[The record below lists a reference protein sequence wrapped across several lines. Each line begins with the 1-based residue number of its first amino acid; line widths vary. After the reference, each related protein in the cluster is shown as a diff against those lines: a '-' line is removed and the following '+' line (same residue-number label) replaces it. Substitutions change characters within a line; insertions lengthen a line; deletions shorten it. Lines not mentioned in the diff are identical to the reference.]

1 MGFIGIS
8 FLQSFLLKCVY
19 ITCKILTLFEI
30 FKSFILK
37 KILAC
42 PFDLFIRKSSLRA
55 FLTSML
61 IGIFY
66 EYLLINENLA
76 KYILD
81 SELDKR
87 ITLIDKNKEGI
98 FSLVGY
104 LSIYFAGEAICY
116 RLKYIIKKR

>member
-1 MGFIGIS
+1 M
-8 FLQSFLLKCVY
+8 
-19 ITCKILTLFEI
+19 
-30 FKSFILK
+30 FKSAILK

-81 SELDKR
+81 SDLDKR